1 MRVLK
6 SFFRSK
12 TPPEEP
18 TWEIVER
25 HWSIEEHRYQ
35 VRLKKK
41 GRELYAEDLFRP
53 AAKPRDLKF
62 SRFFLLNEN
71 PPGPHFA
78 PSLREAVDWFR
89 GRNLPKDGYEHIWW
103 GDKIAYECAICQ
115 ARREMPLRIT
125 QVERLAV
132 ATAIPRDREIVGWR
146 VIEVEAELT
155 GKGRPTR
162 RLEHH
167 KLRPV
172 IIWHQAAN
180 QYLCGNCARKLAEVG
195 RGSEAADYFVFEV
208 E

>member
-1 MRVLK
+1 MRFLK

-12 TPPEEP
+12 APPEEP

-25 HWSIEEHRYQ
+25 HWSLEEHRYQ
-35 VRLKKK
+35 VRLKRK
-41 GRELYAEDLFRP
+41 GRELYAEDLFRA

-103 GDKIAYECAICQ
+103 GDQIAYECAICQ

-132 ATAIPRDREIVGWR
+132 ATVIPRDKEIVGWR
-146 VIEVEAELT
+146 VIEVEGELT
-155 GKGRPTR
+155 GKGKPTR

-167 KLRPV
+167 KLRSV
-172 IIWHQAAN
+172 VSWYQAPN
-180 QYLCGNCARKLAEVG
+180 RYLCGNCARKLAEVG
-195 RGSEAADYFVFEV
+195 RGSELADYFVFEV

>member
-1 MRVLK
+1 MSALK

-12 TPPEEP
+12 APPEEP

-25 HWSIEEHRYQ
+25 RWSIEEHRYQ

-41 GRELYAEDLFRP
+41 GRELYAEDLFKR
-53 AAKPRDLKF
+53 AVRPRDLKF
-62 SRFFLLNEN
+62 SRFFLLNEY
-71 PPGPHFA
+71 PPGPHFS
-78 PSLREAVDWFR
+78 PSLKKAVDWFR

-103 GDKIAYECAICQ
+103 GNKIVYECAICQ

-125 QVERLAV
+125 QIERLAV
-132 ATAIPRDREIVGWR
+132 ATVLPRSREIVGWR

-172 IIWHQAAN
+172 ITWHQVAN

-195 RGSEAADYFVFEV
+195 RESEVPDYFVFEV